1 MNFSYVFQAFGY
13 LLTLVVVFNTVSI
26 NLHERREELMIMRS
40 MGARLREIAATIT
53 WESLTV
59 TLLSIVISI
68 PIGLFV
74 GDILISNY
82 DLDFYGMLTTI
93 APRSYILAAVGLI
106 VVVLFAEWLSLRG
119 LQRDDLGAL
128 SKTLSM

>member
-13 LLTLVVVFNTVSI
+13 VLTLVVVFNTVSI
-26 NLHERREELMIMRS
+26 NLHERHEELMIMRS

-74 GDILISNY
+74 GDILIRNY
-82 DLDFYGMLTTI
+82 DLDFYGMFTTI